1 LVWVYYSAIILYFGA
16 EFTKAYAAHFGNR
29 IYPSSYAVWIKHVDI
44 EEENGTLKQKEKEK
58 KDDNNH
64 SPDNI
69 KVT

>member
-1 LVWVYYSAIILYFGA
+1 VYYSAIILYFGA
-16 EFTKAYAAHFGNR
+16 EFTRAYAVHFGNR

-58 KDDNNH
+58 KEENNNSADNV
-64 SPDNI
+64 